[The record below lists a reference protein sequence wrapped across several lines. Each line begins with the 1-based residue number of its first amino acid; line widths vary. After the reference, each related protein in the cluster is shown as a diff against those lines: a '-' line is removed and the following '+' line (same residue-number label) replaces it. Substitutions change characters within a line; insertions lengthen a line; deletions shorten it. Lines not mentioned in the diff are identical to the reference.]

1 VKQLRHNLSW
11 FFSGICALS
20 SKNSLKTAILTKPN
34 SSSKANKNSRP
45 NNHDTSASHPKQAHS
60 AMARVRAAGSALS
73 NFVLGMV
80 AGLGVALVVALFI
93 TRTELPFSGENTQG
107 SELKVRPTPGNTT
120 PDPNKAIYNKANAD
134 AAPPQEE
141 GLPTAVIDQSTSPPA
156 PISPGTSVQPTAQIQ
171 YFLQLGSFR
180 NRDDAEQLKAQL
192 AMSGT
197 ESETS
202 VAMVNGVQVNRVRVG
217 PFNSANDAYKAR
229 APLTKSGFE
238 AAVVKD

>member
-1 VKQLRHNLSW
+1 ML
-11 FFSGICALS
+11 ALS
-20 SKNSLKTAILTKPN
+20 SKAITKTAKTAA
-34 SSSKANKNSRP
+34 KAPAAPSPQRP
-45 NNHDTSASHPKQAHS
+45 TAL
-60 AMARVRAAGSALS
+60 ARVRAAGSALS

-80 AGLGVALVVALFI
+80 AGLGVALVVALFVV
-93 TRTELPFSGENTQG
+93 RTELPFSGENTQG
-107 SELKVRPTPGNTT
+107 SEIKVKPTPGNTT
-120 PDPNKAIYNKANAD
+120 PDPNGAIYSKANAD
-134 AAPPQEE
+134 IAPPKEE
-141 GLPTAVIDQSTSPPA
+141 GLPAAVADPTPSPSTPA
-156 PISPGTSVQPTAQIQ
+156 SPGTSAQPTPQSQ